1 MLALPSGKTGF
12 PAPQKAYL
20 APPEL
25 TRPAGHNEAK
35 LLVDFTD
42 YPHRM
47 NLIREEKKENI
58 FIWPFFYRLC
68 LIFCLRKGP
77 LKVVYFHN
85 VALASPCWKK
95 LSPYMIM
102 L

>member
-20 APPEL
+20 APPKL

-58 FIWPFFYRLC
+58 FIWPFFLPIVLNILFEERSSKSC
-68 LIFCLRKGP
+68 IFP
-77 LKVVYFHN
+77 
-85 VALASPCWKK
+85 
-95 LSPYMIM
+95 
-102 L
+102 